1 MRQFIFINNNIALR
15 ESTTDCCLVLPD
27 EKNNITINED
37 NKSIIINEIDGI
49 ATMAVSEETIQS
61 HGLTLHDLRSA
72 RTRMTLE
79 DFRDACQAKQ
89 ILHWH
94 THSLFCP
101 CCGAPTKRSAH
112 IEKQCPSCNNLIY
125 PPLAPATITLVHKG
139 KDEIL
144 MVRAHNFRSN
154 HYGLV
159 AGFVEPGESLEECV
173 SRELMEETRIR
184 VKNIRYAGS
193 QPWPFP
199 CGIMIGFE
207 ADYESGEIIKQD
219 SELIDAQWF
228 NRHDLPPLP
237 DGMSIARQLIDK
249 WLK

>member
-1 MRQFIFINNNIALR
+1 
-15 ESTTDCCLVLPD
+15 
-27 EKNNITINED
+27 
-37 NKSIIINEIDGI
+37 
-49 ATMAVSEETIQS
+49 
-61 HGLTLHDLRSA
+61 
-72 RTRMTLE
+72 
-79 DFRDACQAKQ
+79 
-89 ILHWH
+89 
-94 THSLFCP
+94 
-101 CCGAPTKRSAH
+101 
-112 IEKQCPSCNNLIY
+112 
-125 PPLAPATITLVHKG
+125 
-139 KDEIL
+139 